1 MLSFVYKYTWPPQV
15 ATKNNAEENKIKP
28 FKQKKVKQP
37 PKEGVFCF
45 FKTDNEI
52 IVTRDTQA
60 TKTMTHTLHKAI
72 SSPVH
77 LCSLEMRGKN
87 L

>member
-1 MLSFVYKYTWPPQV
+1 MATLV
-15 ATKNNAEENKIKP
+15 ATKNAEENKIKP

-52 IVTRDTQA
+52 IVTRDT
-60 TKTMTHTLHKAI
+60 
-72 SSPVH
+72 
-77 LCSLEMRGKN
+77 
-87 L
+87 